1 MFSLSSYQYRR
12 YCYCCYQCC
21 QQAQYIRH
29 RTRIISCYYWW
40 NHRLYRY
47 AYRLILICKIT
58 VINDLVTL
66 CVIQCLKDYQCL
78 SLQLCGIKC
87 EGYLYTSIC
96 CLSCKGSFCGY
107 TNRLSACLIHNGSL
121 YHIGLS
127 RRQTLVCYGIH

>member
-1 MFSLSSYQYRR
+1 MYPKLLSRRFNLSREYIFSGFPEGNPFRLLCLFSLSSHQYRY
-12 YCYCCYQCC
+12 YCYCGCECC

-47 AYRLILICKIT
+47 AYRLILIIKIT
-58 VINDLVTL
+58 VINDRVTL

-87 EGYLYTSIC
+87 EGY
-96 CLSCKGSFCGY
+96 CLHF
-107 TNRLSACLIHNGSL
+107 RLLL
-121 YHIGLS
+121 L
-127 RRQTLVCYGIH
+127 Q